1 MIYYLCKECG
11 NVHLEETQLKL
22 RCEVCNTPMVL
33 WKVDLTDAKLQ
44 QMAAQIKS
52 EQGRRK
58 FKMNLDVEVLLDGKG
73 LQNYTDEEL
82 KELYDNFS
90 KQKDEEVL

>member
-1 MIYYLCKECG
+1 MIYYLCKERG
-11 NVHLEETQLKL
+11 NVHLEETQIKL
-22 RCEVCNTPMVL
+22 CCEVCNTSMVL
-33 WKVDLTDAKLQ
+33 WKVDLTDAKMQ
-44 QMAAQIKS
+44 QVAAQIKS

>member
-1 MIYYLCKECG
+1 
-11 NVHLEETQLKL
+11 
-22 RCEVCNTPMVL
+22 MVL
-33 WKVDLTDAKLQ
+33 WKVDLTDAKMQ
-44 QMAAQIKS
+44 QVAAQIKS

>member
-1 MIYYLCKECG
+1 
-11 NVHLEETQLKL
+11 
-22 RCEVCNTPMVL
+22 
-33 WKVDLTDAKLQ
+33 
-44 QMAAQIKS
+44 
-52 EQGRRK
+52 
-58 FKMNLDVEVLLDGKG
+58 MNLDVEVLLDGKG

>member
-11 NVHLEETQLKL
+11 NVHLEKTQIKL
-22 RCEVCNTPMVL
+22 RCEVCNTSMVL

-44 QMAAQIKS
+44 QVAAQIKS

-82 KELYDNFS
+82 KELYDSFS